1 MSDTMTR
8 AVDEAA
14 LLVAARNGDQHAFAE
29 LLGLHRNR
37 IWAVCINIVG
47 NRADAEDAL
56 QETLIAAWQHLEKF
70 RGEAKFSTW
79 LHRVAANAALAV
91 VRRRKANTDIVDFN
105 DADGP
110 VLVDDTASV
119 AFDERLAIQDQL
131 RIALAELPED
141 FRTALVLRE
150 FSGLTYSEIAEHQG
164 IGVQTVKSRLN
175 RARSQ
180 LAERFQAYE
189 YVPVD

>member
-1 MSDTMTR
+1 MTR